1 MRNDNLKFND
11 IFWNTLG
18 TITYSMVSLLIS
30 VVIIKMCGSIE
41 GGIFSFGFSTLA
53 HLVFII
59 SFFGIRPMHIVD
71 IKYRFSFNDYKNF
84 GIKTFFVSIILGSIY
99 ILYMLNIGAYNNTK
113 TLLLFILI
121 IHGALDGFADYFE
134 CEFQRVNKLYMSG
147 QSIFFRILGYTI
159 TLITM
164 LLITNNLLFSE
175 ICAIVVEIVFFY
187 FFNIIRGKK
196 VFKNAKQD
204 EKISKGKILF
214 IDALPLFLITFLDM
228 LIFSSAKMSID
239 ANLGDVYSGFF
250 SMVFMPTNGIYLVM
264 TLIMKPL
271 LTPLSNAY
279 YNDKKEYQ
287 NILFHTI
294 LISIFISIFFMLIA
308 VFLGRI
314 YLNLVNIV
322 TGNVYEWTKNIII
335 YKGLSLD
342 YIIFL
347 IVMCGGIFYTIS
359 TPVYYTIILE
369 NKQSYLVISYI
380 IVAIISIYLSRVF
393 TINEGIIGAAISFL
407 ISMFLLFAGIVIV
420 KVITNYVR

>member
-99 ILYMLNIGAYNNTK
+99 ILYMLNIGVYNNTK

-322 TGNVYEWTKNIII
+322 TGNVYEWTKDIII
-335 YKGLSLD
+335 YKGLPLD

>member
-11 IFWNTLG
+11 IFWNSLG
-18 TITYSMVSLLIS
+18 TVTYSMVSLLIS

-71 IKYRFSFNDYKNF
+71 IKYRFSFDDYKNF
-84 GIKTFFVSIILGSIY
+84 GIKTFFISILFGLIY
-99 ILYMLNIGAYNNTK
+99 ILYMFNTGNYNNTK

-121 IHGALDGFADYFE
+121 IHGAIDGFADFFE

-147 QSIFFRILGYTI
+147 QSIFFRISGFTLTLII
-159 TLITM
+159 TL
-164 LLITNNLLFSE
+164 LLTNDLLLSE
-175 ICAIVVEIVFFY
+175 ICALMVEIIFFY
-187 FFNIIRGKK
+187 FFNINRGKN
-196 VFKNAKQD
+196 VFKKAKQD
-204 EKISKGKILF
+204 EKLSKSKILF

-228 LIFSSAKMSID
+228 IIFSSAKISID

-279 YNDKKEYQ
+279 YNDKNEYR
-287 NILFHTI
+287 NILLHTI
-294 LISIFISIFFMLIA
+294 IISLLVSVIFIILAIFF
-308 VFLGRI
+308 GRI

-322 TGNVYEWTKNIII
+322 TGNVYEWTKDLIV
-335 YKGLSLD
+335 YKGLPLD

-359 TPVYYTIILE
+359 TPIYYTIILE

-380 IVAIISIYLSRVF
+380 VVAIISIYLTRIF
-393 TINEGIIGAAISFL
+393 TINEGIIGAAFSFL
-407 ISMFLLFAGIVIV
+407 ISMFLLFTGIIIV
-420 KVITNYVR
+420 KVLTNYVR

>member
-1 MRNDNLKFND
+1 MRNDNIKFND
-11 IFWNTLG
+11 IFWNSLG
-18 TITYSMVSLLIS
+18 TITYSLVSLLIS
-30 VVIIKMCGSIE
+30 VVIIKICGSIE

-71 IKYRFSFNDYKNF
+71 IKYKFSFNDYKNF
-84 GIKTFFVSIILGSIY
+84 GIKTFLISILFGLIY
-99 ILYMLNIGAYNNTK
+99 ILYMFNNGIYNNTK

-121 IHGALDGFADYFE
+121 VHGAIDGFADFFE

-147 QSIFFRILGYTI
+147 QSIFFRISGFTF
-159 TLITM
+159 TLIIT
-164 LLITNNLLFSE
+164 LLITNDLLFSE
-175 ICAIVVEIVFFY
+175 ICALMVEIIFFY
-187 FFNIIRGKK
+187 FFNINRGKN
-196 VFKNAKQD
+196 VFKKAKQD
-204 EKISKGKILF
+204 EKFSKSKILF

-228 LIFSSAKMSID
+228 IIFSSAKISID

-279 YNDKKEYQ
+279 YNDKNEYR

-294 LISIFISIFFMLIA
+294 IISLLVSVIFIILAIFF
-308 VFLGRI
+308 GRI

-322 TGNVYEWTKNIII
+322 TGNVYEWTKNLIV

-359 TPVYYTIILE
+359 TPIYYTIILE

-380 IVAIISIYLSRVF
+380 VVAIISIYLTRIF
-393 TINEGIIGAAISFL
+393 TINEGIIGAALSFL
-407 ISMFLLFAGIVIV
+407 ISMFLLFSGIIIV
-420 KVITNYVR
+420 KVLTNYVR

>member
-1 MRNDNLKFND
+1 MRNDNIKFND
-11 IFWNTLG
+11 IFWNSLG
-18 TITYSMVSLLIS
+18 TITYSLVSLLIS
-30 VVIIKMCGSIE
+30 VVIIKICGSIE

-71 IKYRFSFNDYKNF
+71 IKYKFSFNDYKNF
-84 GIKTFFVSIILGSIY
+84 GIKTFLISILFGLIY
-99 ILYMLNIGAYNNTK
+99 ILYMFNNGIYNNTK

-121 IHGALDGFADYFE
+121 VHGAIDGFADFFE

-147 QSIFFRILGYTI
+147 QSIFFRISGFTF
-159 TLITM
+159 TLIIT

-175 ICAIVVEIVFFY
+175 ICALMVEIIFFY
-187 FFNIIRGKK
+187 FFNINRGKN
-196 VFKNAKQD
+196 VFKKAKQD
-204 EKISKGKILF
+204 EKFSKSKILF

-228 LIFSSAKMSID
+228 IIFSSAKISID

-279 YNDKKEYQ
+279 YNDKNEYR

-294 LISIFISIFFMLIA
+294 IISLLVSVIFIILAIFF
-308 VFLGRI
+308 GRI

-322 TGNVYEWTKNIII
+322 TGNVYEWTKNLIV

-359 TPVYYTIILE
+359 TPIYYTIILE
-369 NKQSYLVISYI
+369 NKQSYLVVSYI
-380 IVAIISIYLSRVF
+380 VVAIISIYLTRIF
-393 TINEGIIGAAISFL
+393 TINEGIFGAALSFL
-407 ISMFLLFAGIVIV
+407 ISMFLLFSGIIIV
-420 KVITNYVR
+420 KVLTNYVR

>member
-84 GIKTFFVSIILGSIY
+84 GIKTFFVSILFGLIY
-99 ILYMLNIGAYNNTK
+99 ILYMFGTGIYNNTK

-121 IHGALDGFADYFE
+121 IHGAVDGFADYFE

-147 QSIFFRILGYTI
+147 QSIFFRILGFTV
-159 TLITM
+159 TLILT
-164 LLITNNLLFSE
+164 LLMTNDLLFSE
-175 ICAIVVEIVFFY
+175 ICALAVEIVFFY
-187 FFNIIRGKK
+187 FFNINRGKY
-196 VFKNAKQD
+196 VFKKAKQED
-204 EKISKGKILF
+204 SLSKGKILF
-214 IDALPLFLITFLDM
+214 WDALPLFLITFLDM
-228 LIFSSAKMSID
+228 IIFSSAKMSID

-250 SMVFMPTNGIYLVM
+250 SLVFMPTNGIYLVM

-279 YNDKKEYQ
+279 YNDKNEYKS
-287 NILFHTI
+287 ILFHTI
-294 LISIFISIFFMLIA
+294 IISVLISVIFILIA
-308 VFLGRI
+308 VFFGRL
-314 YLNLVNIV
+314 YLSLVGIV
-322 TGNVYEWTKNIII
+322 TGNVYDWAKDIIV
-335 YKGLSLD
+335 YKGLPLD
-342 YIIFL
+342 YVIFL
-347 IVMCGGIFYTIS
+347 IVMCGGTFYTIS
-359 TPVYYTIILE
+359 TPIYYAIILE
-369 NKQSYLVISYI
+369 NKQSFLVIAYI
-380 IVAIISIYLSRVF
+380 AVAIISIYLSRIFVV
-393 TINEGIIGAAISFL
+393 NEGIIGAALSFL
-407 ISMFLLFAGIVIV
+407 VSMFLLFSGIVII
-420 KVITNYVR
+420 KVISNYV

>member
-11 IFWNTLG
+11 IFWNSLG
-18 TITYSMVSLLIS
+18 TVTYSMVSLLLS
-30 VVIIKMCGSIE
+30 VIIIKMCGSIE

-84 GIKTFFVSIILGSIY
+84 GIKTFFISILFGLIY
-99 ILYMLNIGAYNNTK
+99 ILYMFNTGNYNNTK

-121 IHGALDGFADYFE
+121 IHGAIDGFADFFE

-147 QSIFFRILGYTI
+147 QSIFFRISGFTLTLII
-159 TLITM
+159 TL
-164 LLITNNLLFSE
+164 LLTNDLLLSE
-175 ICAIVVEIVFFY
+175 ICALMVEIIFFY
-187 FFNIIRGKK
+187 FFNINRGKN
-196 VFKNAKQD
+196 VFKKAKQD
-204 EKISKGKILF
+204 EKLSKSKILF

-228 LIFSSAKMSID
+228 IIFSSAKIAID

-279 YNDKKEYQ
+279 YNDKNEYR
-287 NILFHTI
+287 NILLHTI
-294 LISIFISIFFMLIA
+294 IISLLVSVIFIILAIFF
-308 VFLGRI
+308 GRI

-322 TGNVYEWTKNIII
+322 TGNVYEWTKDLII
-335 YKGLSLD
+335 YKGLPLD

-359 TPVYYTIILE
+359 TPIYYTIILE

-380 IVAIISIYLSRVF
+380 VVAIISIYLTRIF
-393 TINEGIIGAAISFL
+393 TVNEGIIGAAFSFL
-407 ISMFLLFAGIVIV
+407 ISMFLLFTGIIIV
-420 KVITNYVR
+420 KVLTNYVR

>member
-11 IFWNTLG
+11 IFWNSLG
-18 TITYSMVSLLIS
+18 TVTYSMVSLLLS
-30 VVIIKMCGSIE
+30 VVVIKMCGSIE

-71 IKYRFSFNDYKNF
+71 IKYRFSFDDYKNF
-84 GIKTFFVSIILGSIY
+84 GIKTFFISILLGMIY
-99 ILYMLNIGAYNNTK
+99 ILYMFNTGNYNNTK

-121 IHGALDGFADYFE
+121 IHGAIDGFADFFE

-147 QSIFFRILGYTI
+147 QSIFFRISGFTLTLII
-159 TLITM
+159 TL
-164 LLITNNLLFSE
+164 LLTNDLLLSE
-175 ICAIVVEIVFFY
+175 ICAIMVEIIFFY
-187 FFNIIRGKK
+187 FFNINRGKN
-196 VFKNAKQD
+196 VFKKAKQD
-204 EKISKGKILF
+204 EKLSKSKILF

-228 LIFSSAKMSID
+228 IIFSSAKIAID

-279 YNDKKEYQ
+279 YNDKNEYR
-287 NILFHTI
+287 NILLHTI
-294 LISIFISIFFMLIA
+294 IISLLVSVIFIILAIFF
-308 VFLGRI
+308 GRI

-322 TGNVYEWTKNIII
+322 TGNVYEWTKDLIV
-335 YKGLSLD
+335 YKGFPLD

-359 TPVYYTIILE
+359 TPIYYTIILE

-380 IVAIISIYLSRVF
+380 VVAIISIYLTRIF
-393 TINEGIIGAAISFL
+393 TINEGIIGAAFSFL
-407 ISMFLLFAGIVIV
+407 ISMFLLFTGIIIV
-420 KVITNYVR
+420 KVLTNYVR

>member
-1 MRNDNLKFND
+1 MRNDNIKFND
-11 IFWNTLG
+11 IFWNSLG
-18 TITYSMVSLLIS
+18 TITYSLVSLLIS
-30 VVIIKMCGSIE
+30 VVIIKICGSIE

-71 IKYRFSFNDYKNF
+71 IKYKFSFNDYKNF
-84 GIKTFFVSIILGSIY
+84 GIKTFLISILFGLIY
-99 ILYMLNIGAYNNTK
+99 ILYMFNTGIYNNTK

-121 IHGALDGFADYFE
+121 VHGAIDGFADFFE

-147 QSIFFRILGYTI
+147 QSIFFRISGFTF
-159 TLITM
+159 TLIIT
-164 LLITNNLLFSE
+164 LLITNDLLFSE
-175 ICAIVVEIVFFY
+175 ICALMVEIIFFY
-187 FFNIIRGKK
+187 FFNINRGKN
-196 VFKNAKQD
+196 VFKKAKQD
-204 EKISKGKILF
+204 EKFSKSKILF

-228 LIFSSAKMSID
+228 IIFSSAKISID

-279 YNDKKEYQ
+279 YNDKNEYR

-294 LISIFISIFFMLIA
+294 IISLLVSVIFIILAIFF
-308 VFLGRI
+308 GRI
-314 YLNLVNIV
+314 YLDLVNIV
-322 TGNVYEWTKNIII
+322 TGNVYEWTKNWIV
-335 YKGLSLD
+335 YKGLPLD

-359 TPVYYTIILE
+359 TPIYYTIILE

-380 IVAIISIYLSRVF
+380 VVEIISIDLTRIF
-393 TINEGIIGAAISFL
+393 TINEGIIGAALSFL
-407 ISMFLLFAGIVIV
+407 ISMFLLFSGIIIV
-420 KVITNYVR
+420 KVLTNYVR